1 MEKVLRKLL
10 HKLYAADLLPSRD
23 LYFRSHD
30 SLIPNNPPVNL
41 NSIGPLVVSENQPIG
56 TMVASFAAMDP
67 EGGPLSFVTY
77 PSPPVD
83 LNPELWLDASSFQN
97 LDLLA
102 GKVRTWTD
110 LSAGSKQ
117 ANQFEVSR
125 MPTFDKAERG
135 IFFDGWMIFLMYRVS
150 IHRVQC
156 RFILYF
162 LIYDQSTI
170 YLK

>member
-1 MEKVLRKLL
+1 M
-10 HKLYAADLLPSRD
+10 
-23 LYFRSHD
+23 
-30 SLIPNNPPVNL
+30 
-41 NSIGPLVVSENQPIG
+41 SENQPIG
-56 TMVASFAAMDP
+56 TVVGSFAAVDP
-67 EGGPLSFVTY
+67 EGGSLSFVSY

-117 ANQFEVSR
+117 AIQFEVSR

-135 IFFDGWMIFLMYRVS
+135 ISF
-150 IHRVQC
+150 
-156 RFILYF
+156 
-162 LIYDQSTI
+162 
-170 YLK
+170 